1 VTAPGSGSSA
11 SRFLVEDYRIDFDP
25 TGASREKS
33 RSGPRWYSV
42 IAFLVIAFLLA
53 VNALAMFVNAAAK
66 EEEACY
72 TRVNASAMSGFSDTQ
87 EAFWE
92 CDKRFERGGYAPP
105 SD

>member
-1 VTAPGSGSSA
+1 M
-11 SRFLVEDYRIDFDP
+11 VEDYRIDFDP
-25 TGASREKS
+25 TSGSREKS

-42 IAFLVIAFLLA
+42 FAFLVIAFLLA
-53 VNALAMFVNAAAK
+53 VNTLAMFVNAGAK

-72 TRVNASAMSGFSDTQ
+72 TRVNAAVMAGFSDTQ
-87 EAFWE
+87 ESFWK